1 LPQYSRADFRV
12 NKQFER
18 KKWRGVL
25 FLEVM
30 NLFNTDNRT
39 FDSYNGYNVRT
50 GQANVSLLRLF
61 PIVPA
66 AGWMMD
72 WGNR

>member
-1 LPQYSRADFRV
+1 
-12 NKQFER
+12 
-18 KKWRGVL
+18 L